1 MTIARDERGRL
12 LPGSQLGQGRPK
24 LEVEER
30 LRSAIYAVCDQD
42 TMTKWVAAVQK
53 KLAHG
58 DQWATTFV
66 FERNLGKVPDR
77 LESAGYVKVLVE
89 YVSADN
95 ARLDD
100 SAAPALLAVPAATT
114 QEPEPMTIEVESVAV
129 PVED

>member
-58 DQWATTFV
+58 DQWATQFV
-66 FERNLGKVPDR
+66 IERIQGKVPDR
-77 LESAGYVKVLVE
+77 MEHAGVMRIIVE
-89 YVSADN
+89 YLGDEKRDATADEDVIDVSA
-95 ARLDD
+95 
-100 SAAPALLAVPAATT
+100 
-114 QEPEPMTIEVESVAV
+114 E
-129 PVED
+129 